1 MTKPRILLVE
11 DELHLAENLTL
22 NLELDGFEVMLA
34 TTALAAQECLHENA
48 FELMIFDRMLPDGD
62 GRDLCAYVRSQ
73 RILTPVLILT
83 ARAQSQ
89 DKVDGLNAGADDYL
103 TKPFELQELLARVRS
118 LLRRQAWQE
127 LPTQH
132 TEHFNF
138 GQARISPSTH
148 QAWMNNAP
156 VELTA
161 LELKLLQHLYH
172 NPNQV
177 LSRQNLLN
185 EVWGLSNYQQTR
197 TIDNFILR
205 LRKHFEPDPANPV
218 HFRSVRGRGYMF
230 CP

>member
-1 MTKPRILLVE
+1 MTKSRILLVE

-22 NLELDGFEVMLA
+22 NLELEGFEVVLA
-34 TTALAAQECLHENA
+34 TTVLAAQECLLGNS

-62 GRDLCAYVRSQ
+62 GRDLCAHVRSLS
-73 RILTPVLILT
+73 IHTPVLILT

-118 LLRRQAWQE
+118 LLRRQAWQVV
-127 LPTQH
+127 PSQH
-132 TEHFNF
+132 TENF
-138 GQARISPSTH
+138 TFGLARISPSTH
-148 QAWMNNAP
+148 QAWMNEVA

-161 LELKLLQHLYH
+161 LELKLLQHLYG

-185 EVWGLSNYQQTR
+185 EVWGLSSYQQTR

-205 LRKHFEPDPANPV
+205 LRKHFEPDPTNPV